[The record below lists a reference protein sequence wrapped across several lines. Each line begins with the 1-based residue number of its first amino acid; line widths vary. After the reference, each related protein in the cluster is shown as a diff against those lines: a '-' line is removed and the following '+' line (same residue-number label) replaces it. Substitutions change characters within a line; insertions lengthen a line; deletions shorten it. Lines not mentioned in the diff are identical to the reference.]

1 VIRTMRRLLW
11 RADFAANHQ
20 SRRSQ
25 PTCRTRPLSLPVR
38 RDDAEAHDPEGGEPA
53 GDDDG
58 AVDEDE
64 LSAWPAR
71 RKWTWPV
78 GANVRLSAIR

>member
-1 VIRTMRRLLW
+1 MSSTSPTPTRDLAAAQQCRQALC
-11 RADFAANHQ
+11 RAIAQ
-20 SRRSQ
+20 M
-25 PTCRTRPLSLPVR
+25 RPLSLPVR

-53 GDDDG
+53 GDDG